1 MVKSRE
7 NIQLGEGQA
16 FRLLRWSRDISQ
28 VEEVIAPDKANQL
41 QGRGDHWHY
50 HPQTELTL
58 VQHGEGT
65 RYIAD
70 HIELFQPGDLVL
82 IGSNVPHYWHVR
94 GKSSGLAIQWHF
106 PQQHGIWDFNEF
118 KSLRALE
125 ELALRGLHLS
135 GDTAAVVRKLIE
147 EMPSHIGMPRL
158 THLFSII
165 SALVGAPEKDI
176 RPLSAR
182 SFSLSGTDEHQ
193 EAVRRAVSYIIA
205 HFREPIRLPELLELT
220 GMSRATFSR
229 QFQLHAGRSFSTFL
243 NQVRLQAVCR
253 ALRDTSDP
261 ITSLALEN
269 GFNQLSFFNRLF
281 RREFGIN
288 PSTYRDQA
296 TALKAKVATI
306 ESKSFVS

>member
-1 MVKSRE
+1 MATSRE

-16 FRLLRWSRDISQ
+16 FRLLRWSEDISQ
-28 VEEVIAPDKANQL
+28 VDEVMGPDRAVAL
-41 QGRGDHWHY
+41 QGRGDQWHY

-58 VQHGEGT
+58 VQDGKGT

-106 PQQHGIWDFNEF
+106 PEQHGIWDFKE
-118 KSLRALE
+118 SSHLRALE
-125 ELALRGLHLS
+125 KFARRGLHLS
-135 GDTAAVVRKLIE
+135 GQTAATIREKMEAMQQLTE
-147 EMPSHIGMPRL
+147 LPRL
-158 THLFSII
+158 TLFMSIL
-165 SALVGAPEKDI
+165 STLALAPGEEV

-182 SFSLSGTDEHQ
+182 DFSMSGSDEQQ
-193 EAVRRAVSYIIA
+193 EAIRRAVSYIIA
-205 HFREPIRLPELLELT
+205 HYREPIRLDTLLELT
-220 GMSRATFSR
+220 GMSRATFAR

-253 ALRDTSDP
+253 ALRDSTKP
-261 ITSLALEN
+261 ITSIALEN

-281 RREFGIN
+281 RREFKMN
-288 PSTYRDQA
+288 PSNYRAQA
-296 TALKAKVATI
+296 KASLA
-306 ESKSFVS
+306 EA